1 MIHGQNSI
9 PDCLQHSPVR
19 VIFGAGTESQLGP
32 IVMEVGYRCVLVV
45 TDPGIVAAGHVER
58 ATRSLK
64 QAGAH
69 YAVYDG
75 ARENPTT
82 RHVAGGVTLAR
93 QHDIDAIIGLGGG
106 SSMDCAKGINL
117 ILTNG
122 GQIADYWGENKPQ
135 APMLPMILIPA
146 TAGTGSEAQSFALI
160 SDPVTH
166 QKMACG
172 DRRLPTD
179 GGLRPRVAILD
190 PDLTLTQPPAV
201 AAAAGIDAVA
211 HAVETSATTRRN
223 DMSREFSRL
232 AWQLLDRS
240 LPAALTHPTDAR
252 ARAEVL
258 LGAHLAG
265 AAIEESM
272 LGAAHACS
280 NPLTARFGIA
290 HGQAVGA
297 MLPAVVRFNAGNG
310 HNPYADLHDDAE
322 QLAQRIEAIL
332 QTAGLQARLGKL
344 NVPESALPELA
355 DLAAQQ
361 WTAGFNPRPV
371 AAEELL
377 GIYRLALD

>member
-1 MIHGQNSI
+1 MIQGQHSI
-9 PDCLQHSPVR
+9 PQCLQRSPVR
-19 VIFGAGTESQLGP
+19 VIFGPGTESQLGP
-32 IVMEVGYRCVLVV
+32 LVMEAGYRCVLVV

-69 YAVYDG
+69 YVVYDG

-82 RHVAGGVTLAR
+82 QHVTNGVTLAR
-93 QHDIDAIIGLGGG
+93 QQGIDAIIGLGGG

-135 APMLPMILIPA
+135 APMLPMIMIPA
-146 TAGTGSEAQSFALI
+146 TAGTGSEAQSYALI

-179 GGLRPRVAILD
+179 GGLRPHVAILD
-190 PDLTLTQPPAV
+190 PDLTLTQPPTV

-211 HAVETSATTRRN
+211 HAVETAATTRRN
-223 DMSREFSRL
+223 DTSREFSRL

-240 LPAALTHPTDAR
+240 LPTALTHPTNDQAR
-252 ARAEVL
+252 ADVL

-265 AAIEESM
+265 AAIEQSM

-280 NPLTARFGIA
+280 NPLTAKFGIP

-297 MLPAVVRFNAGNG
+297 MLPAVIRFNADNG
-310 HNPYADLHDDAE
+310 CNPYADLHDDPE
-322 QLAQRIEAIL
+322 QLATRLEALL
-332 QTAGLQARLGKL
+332 QIAGLHSRLSQL

-355 DLAAQQ
+355 DQAAQQ

-371 AAEELL
+371 AAPELL
-377 GIYRLALD
+377 KIYRLALD